1 MENENFKLKDLKI
14 YNNNESAACAERKYR
29 SVFDISE
36 LPELTIELSLF
47 NKKFDEEYW
56 SEEVEL
62 YCYRKSTKGL
72 IASGYTVCK
81 DLEADES
88 ENILV
93 TDFTVK
99 LDNELDNQS
108 GTYYIEVSIDG
119 TKIAYSEFTL
129 LDGGGLY
136 NGHNPYFEV
145 YGLKLFEDTSEPEP
159 QHIERSYHRQFQ
171 RMATRL
177 VWAEFEIRNL
187 IPEKTWKGEFFFNYY
202 NDLRQLIRQ
211 EIKIVDVTPNPPNH
225 EFFIEAGWGHPENV
239 SWEEG
244 KYTIEIVFMGK
255 VIAIAFFIVA
265 DSAERGN
272 ADFTIVWKENQTR
285 ISSIESG
292 QLSEDEIFSELDQLV
307 GLESIKK
314 RLHEYVGYIKY
325 MKLLDKMEIE
335 PMKSINLHAV
345 FSGNPGTGKTT
356 IAKMLGKIYKNLGLL
371 PKDTVYEA
379 SRANLVGRYIG
390 ETAPMTKEVIEKARG
405 GILLI
410 DEAYSL
416 AVKSDDNKDFG
427 REVIEAL
434 LTEMSDGPGDIAIIV
449 CGYPKEM
456 EAFLD
461 FNPGLRSRFKYHYD
475 FPDYTPTELM
485 EIAHRTARQKQL
497 TFSDEVSAMMY
508 KYLEDSFR
516 TRNRSFGNARVVKSM
531 LEEAQLNL
539 GIRVIN
545 SKQKTLTREQL
556 CTILPVDMN
565 NLLVKQ
571 KRKIVQVK
579 LDENLLES
587 AFDELKN
594 MVGIEM
600 VKTEIS
606 ELAKLAKYYR
616 EMDKDIVSAFS
627 LNNIFTGNPGTGKT
641 TVARILA
648 KIYKALGLLERGH
661 LVECAREDLVGMHV
675 GETAPKTLAKIEEAK
690 GGILFIDEAYSLT
703 NGNGNDFGK
712 EAVEVIIRQM
722 EEHRGEF
729 ALIVAGYTKDMEQFL
744 DSNPGLRSRFDNLL
758 SFSDFSSDNLVE
770 IARIQLKN
778 SDLTIEPTALDHLA
792 VYFKYHASNRNQ
804 YFGNGR
810 FVRKVIEKSIRNQ
823 NLRLS
828 QIPKDKRT
836 EAQIKTLTLDDV
848 KEFRLDSDML
858 VKRQIGFMK

>member
-1 MENENFKLKDLKI
+1 
-14 YNNNESAACAERKYR
+14 
-29 SVFDISE
+29 
-36 LPELTIELSLF
+36 
-47 NKKFDEEYW
+47 
-56 SEEVEL
+56 
-62 YCYRKSTKGL
+62 
-72 IASGYTVCK
+72 
-81 DLEADES
+81 
-88 ENILV
+88 
-93 TDFTVK
+93 
-99 LDNELDNQS
+99 
-108 GTYYIEVSIDG
+108 
-119 TKIAYSEFTL
+119 
-129 LDGGGLY
+129 
-136 NGHNPYFEV
+136 
-145 YGLKLFEDTSEPEP
+145 
-159 QHIERSYHRQFQ
+159 
-171 RMATRL
+171 
-177 VWAEFEIRNL
+177 
-187 IPEKTWKGEFFFNYY
+187 
-202 NDLRQLIRQ
+202 
-211 EIKIVDVTPNPPNH
+211 
-225 EFFIEAGWGHPENV
+225 V

-255 VIAIAFFIVA
+255 VIAIAFFIVS

-427 REVIEAL
+427 REVIEAI

-461 FNPGLRSRFKYHYD
+461 FNPGLRSRFKYIYD
-475 FPDYTPTELM
+475 FPDYTPAELM

-497 TFSDEVSAMMY
+497 TFSEEVSAMMY
-508 KYLEDSFR
+508 KYLEDNFR

-545 SKQKTLTREQL
+545 SKAETFTREQL

-571 KRKIVQVK
+571 KRKAVQVK

-587 AFDELKN
+587 AFDELK
-594 MVGIEM
+594 
-600 VKTEIS
+600 
-606 ELAKLAKYYR
+606 
-616 EMDKDIVSAFS
+616 
-627 LNNIFTGNPGTGKT
+627 
-641 TVARILA
+641 
-648 KIYKALGLLERGH
+648 
-661 LVECAREDLVGMHV
+661 
-675 GETAPKTLAKIEEAK
+675 
-690 GGILFIDEAYSLT
+690 
-703 NGNGNDFGK
+703 
-712 EAVEVIIRQM
+712 
-722 EEHRGEF
+722 
-729 ALIVAGYTKDMEQFL
+729 
-744 DSNPGLRSRFDNLL
+744 
-758 SFSDFSSDNLVE
+758 
-770 IARIQLKN
+770 
-778 SDLTIEPTALDHLA
+778 
-792 VYFKYHASNRNQ
+792 
-804 YFGNGR
+804 
-810 FVRKVIEKSIRNQ
+810 
-823 NLRLS
+823 
-828 QIPKDKRT
+828 
-836 EAQIKTLTLDDV
+836 
-848 KEFRLDSDML
+848 
-858 VKRQIGFMK
+858 